1 MSTFEF
7 LKGLVIFFV
16 VAIIGSIIS
25 LMLDYIANN
34 ELFAFY
40 DSMNIIFEKGF
51 ELIVRFL
58 H

>member
-1 MSTFEF
+1 MSAFEF
-7 LKGLVIFFV
+7 FKGLIIFFI

-34 ELFAFY
+34 ELVAFY
-40 DSMNIIFEKGF
+40 DSMNILFAKGF
-51 ELIVRFL
+51 ELFVRLL